1 MVSRNLTISTPYGGL
16 DEKPVALL
24 IQAASRYDS
33 RILIESGEKTVNAK
47 SIMGMMTLIL
57 SSGQKVVVSAEGADE
72 EAAIAEMEKCLSSN
86 N

>member
-1 MVSRNLTISTPYGGL
+1 MISRNMTINIPYGGI

-24 IQAASRYDS
+24 IQTANRYDS

-47 SIMGMMTLIL
+47 SIMGMMTLVL
-57 SSGQKVVVSAEGADE
+57 SAGESIIVRAEGQDEAD
-72 EAAIAEMEKCLSSN
+72 AIAGMEKCLSSN

>member
-1 MVSRNLTISTPYGGL
+1 MISRNMTINTPYGGF

-33 RILIESGEKTVNAK
+33 KILIESGEKTVNAK

-57 SSGQKVVVSAEGADE
+57 SAGQNVTVSAEGTDE
-72 EAAIAEMEKCLSSN
+72 DAAIAEMEKCLSSKN
-86 N
+86 

>member
-1 MVSRNLTISTPYGGL
+1 MISRNMTINTPYGGI

-24 IQAASRYDS
+24 IQTANRYDS

-47 SIMGMMTLIL
+47 SIMGMMTLVL
-57 SSGQKVVVSAEGADE
+57 SAGESIIVRAEGQDEAD
-72 EAAIAEMEKCLSSN
+72 AIAGMEKCLSSN